1 MKRFLYIALLYI
13 TLSGCITTQPI
24 GLQDVI
30 EKNKQSFVQSN
41 NNDIHS
47 VAAILKEFSNMIEK
61 EDLQNIEQLIRL
73 KETYMENLIS
83 NHISSN
89 YPVKASRKERKTSQK
104 LINDTI
110 MYIQEKNIPIEKS
123 RYYINLSSSTFVKEV
138 IYHGE
143 IH

>member
-30 EKNKQSFVQSN
+30 EKNKQSFVQSE

-47 VAAILKEFSNMIEK
+47 VAAILKEFSNMIEN
-61 EDLQNIEQLIRL
+61 EDLQNIEQLICL

-83 NHISSN
+83 KHISSN